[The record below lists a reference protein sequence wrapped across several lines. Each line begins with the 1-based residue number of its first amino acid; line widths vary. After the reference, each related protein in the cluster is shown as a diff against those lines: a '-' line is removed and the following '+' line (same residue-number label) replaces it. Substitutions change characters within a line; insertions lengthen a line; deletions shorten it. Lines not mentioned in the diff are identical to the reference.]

1 MSVLDPSVISRID
14 VRRTAVDAVTDP
26 LRTAILSGRIR
37 PGQTL
42 RQGEIAQEFG
52 VSRTPVRQALRILHR
67 EGLVDLEPHRMA
79 GVSDPS
85 ADAVEE
91 SFVIRAV
98 LGAEAAKRAVPR
110 LTDQA
115 VDELRALHERM
126 SSIDRTS
133 DEWVALNQS
142 FHETVHGACGWPHLI
157 ELIRVERRRVMRYLR
172 ISLRLSGRDAHE
184 ERAQILRAC
193 ERREADLVPI
203 LVAKYIMRIAESV
216 IEYINQQ
223 TSALG
228 LSTPQA

>member
-1 MSVLDPSVISRID
+1 
-14 VRRTAVDAVTDP
+14 
-26 LRTAILSGRIR
+26 
-37 PGQTL
+37 
-42 RQGEIAQEFG
+42 
-52 VSRTPVRQALRILHR
+52 
-67 EGLVDLEPHRMA
+67 
-79 GVSDPS
+79 
-85 ADAVEE
+85 
-91 SFVIRAV
+91 
-98 LGAEAAKRAVPR
+98 

-115 VDELRALHERM
+115 LDELRALHERM

-142 FHETVHGACGWPHLI
+142 FHETVYGTCGWPHLI

-184 ERAQILRAC
+184 EHAQILRAC

-203 LVAKYIMRIAESV
+203 LVAKHIMRIAESV